1 MAEFASTN
9 NMKAFLLRNSE
20 SAYSE
25 RWYTKD
31 ELASNFSSDIADFAF
46 SGEQGVSPLYK
57 SGNMF
62 RAVKVM
68 GSANLPESVY
78 VKHILLQGADAHEV
92 ADSLCKVVAKGGN
105 FAALAAIYSVD
116 KGSADGGELG
126 NIGRFTQ
133 ANCIPGFESVFTAE
147 ANKPFVLDTQYGSHV
162 VVVTDRAK
170 PVAMRQIAVLEKTT
184 LPSKETY
191 NECYAKAHRFATL
204 AAGTYEG
211 YKKAIDS
218 TGVYSHPM
226 NNVTE
231 ATSNYG
237 AISQAKEITRW
248 VYDNKPGKASNII
261 TVNNNYFFVV
271 AVKAAREEGYKSVK
285 DVAPAINDIL
295 RSEKLR
301 DITKQEVAAKI
312 NGLATLEE
320 VAEACKASTS
330 TREDVAFG
338 GTGAPSIE
346 PALLGAASVA
356 PEGQICGPVAGE
368 ACVYVFKVSNRQT
381 GAFYTEE
388 DAQNTE
394 KQKAQYAAQMIVPV
408 MMEYDNV
415 KDNRARFF

>member
-1 MAEFASTN
+1 
-9 NMKAFLLRNSE
+9 
-20 SAYSE
+20 
-25 RWYTKD
+25 
-31 ELASNFSSDIADFAF
+31 
-46 SGEQGVSPLYK
+46 
-57 SGNMF
+57 
-62 RAVKVM
+62 
-68 GSANLPESVY
+68 
-78 VKHILLQGADAHEV
+78 
-92 ADSLCKVVAKGGN
+92 
-105 FAALAAIYSVD
+105 
-116 KGSADGGELG
+116 
-126 NIGRFTQ
+126 
-133 ANCIPGFESVFTAE
+133 
-147 ANKPFVLDTQYGSHV
+147 
-162 VVVTDRAK
+162 
-170 PVAMRQIAVLEKTT
+170 
-184 LPSKETY
+184 
-191 NECYAKAHRFATL
+191 
-204 AAGTYEG
+204 
-211 YKKAIDS
+211 
-218 TGVYSHPM
+218 M

-285 DVAPAINDIL
+285 DVAPAPNDIL

-338 GTGAPSIE
+338 GTGAPSVE